1 MSDIIKLVDTL
12 LDTFDKDISI
22 INITSDKPDIKSK
35 QNMTSNPSAK
45 HKNGTIHIDTTSSSS
60 LSTGNNDNNQSDKPK
75 TPPSSTSSTKPV
87 SIINDEEEKE
97 EKKDEVSNDNNDN
110 DEYDDKEL
118 DELSE
123 EEALRLAMEMSMTD
137 DDRQLLALV
146 NKEIGEAQGHLSNW
160 FNGNFKTIR
169 DKNRA
174 WCDFCKRLHHKF
186 EMYRIEQ
193 GIIQPFPYQFFVQ
206 FLAMMYGTMKQ
217 KDIGQ
222 SNTLYIDQHKIKN
235 VTILSADDDA
245 IKYLRFKDGISKS
258 ELKDAVYAR
267 FSSLAIDPMEPTEWK
282 FSHVM
287 FVRSD
292 KAPNGLLWTK
302 WHMQ

>member
-1 MSDIIKLVDTL
+1 MSDIIKLVDNL
-12 LDTFDKDISI
+12 LNIFDKDIS
-22 INITSDKPDIKSK
+22 
-35 QNMTSNPSAK
+35 M
-45 HKNGTIHIDTTSSSS
+45 IDV
-60 LSTGNNDNNQSDKPK
+60 NNNC
-75 TPPSSTSSTKPV
+75 
-87 SIINDEEEKE
+87 
-97 EKKDEVSNDNNDN
+97 NNDN
-110 DEYDDKEL
+110 DKLESKPWNKLKNGTTSYINKEEEEEEKDEQKVEIKEEICV

-137 DDRQLLALV
+137 DDRQLLELIK
-146 NKEIGEAQGHLSNW
+146 KEIGEAQSHLSDW

-217 KDIGQ
+217 KNKGQ

-235 VTILSADDDA
+235 VTILSSDDDA

-258 ELKDAVYAR
+258 ELKGAVYAR
-267 FSSLAIDPMEPTEWK
+267 FSSLAIDPIEPTEWK